1 MSNTNI
7 TGEELAEE
15 VRNIVGG
22 VETVDRVEVD
32 DGALWKG
39 CMNVVLYFDSEWRN
53 MFARSDVIEPL
64 LKNNIV
70 VTAVDFNEEYV
81 TLRKAY
87 AETVTEAVEV
97 EKEQLSVVN

>member
-32 DGALWKG
+32 SGWGEYTNA
-39 CMNVVLYFDSEWRN
+39 VLYFDSEWRN